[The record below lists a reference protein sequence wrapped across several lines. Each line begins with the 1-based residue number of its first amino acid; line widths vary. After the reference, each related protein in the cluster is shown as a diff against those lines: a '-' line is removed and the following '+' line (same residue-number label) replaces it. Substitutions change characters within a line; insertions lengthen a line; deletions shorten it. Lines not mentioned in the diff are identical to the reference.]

1 MKVSTDDIL
10 DAIRQALA
18 KPADGKCSTAGDIA
32 FKTGLS
38 LAMVRRSLKTVA
50 GQGRL
55 EVFRVYRPDIS
66 GRMCLVPAYRIK
78 AK

>member
-18 KPADGKCSTAGDIA
+18 KPTDGKGSTVGDIA

-38 LAMVRRSLKTVA
+38 LAMVRRSLKTVST
-50 GQGRL
+50 QGRL
-55 EVFRVYRPDIS
+55 EVLRVYRPDIS
-66 GRMCLVPAYRIK
+66 GRMALVPAYRIK
-78 AK
+78 SK